1 MRGFFSFVQGAILG
15 GAIGAAAGILL
26 APLSGEQ
33 LRQTIKDRTSYV
45 IEEGRR
51 AAEAKRLELEQEFA
65 EMCRVRSE

>member
-1 MRGFFSFVQGAILG
+1 MRGFFNFVQGAILG
-15 GAIGAAAGILL
+15 GAIGAAVGILL
-26 APLSGEQ
+26 APMSGEQ

-65 EMCRVRSE
+65 EMRRVRSE